1 MRDDIKNII
10 EEIYCK
16 NNSQLFIQGCH
27 KELDLLDELLE
38 VIGKFTLSAEVLPH
52 ENKPAVKIYID
63 VNTAD
68 VNGFTIEYKSI
79 LHVNKLINYYYLQNE
94 FEMDNPDPD
103 AIDPCIDGFR
113 DEAFS
118 KKQFIFDENIVSYMT
133 DKGYH
138 RLSYDEMEETFPGV
152 KKNPSYDLPDEIT
165 VNNALFMDM
174 WGFFD

>member
-16 NNSQLFIQGCH
+16 NNTQLFIQGCH
-27 KELDLLDELLE
+27 NKIEFLEELLE
-38 VIGKFTLSAEVLPH
+38 FIRSQSL
-52 ENKPAVKIYID
+52 NVKVYPSQNEPTIEMRIT
-63 VNTAD
+63 VNSTS
-68 VNGFTIEYKSI
+68 VNGFTIKYESI
-79 LHVNKLINYYYLQNE
+79 LLVNKFINYFYLQHE
-94 FEMDNPDPD
+94 FSMDNPDTD
-103 AIDPCIDGFR
+103 GIDPCIDGFR
-113 DEAFS
+113 DEAYS
-118 KKQFIFDENIVSYMT
+118 KKQFVFDENIVSFMI

-138 RLSYDEMEETFPGV
+138 RLSYNEMEETFPGV